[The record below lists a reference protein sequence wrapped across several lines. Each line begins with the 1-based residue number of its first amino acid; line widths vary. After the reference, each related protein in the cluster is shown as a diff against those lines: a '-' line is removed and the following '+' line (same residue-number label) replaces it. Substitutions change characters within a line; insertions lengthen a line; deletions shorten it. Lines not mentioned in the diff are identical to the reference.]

1 MKIHGEITPAME
13 KDAEEM
19 AACGAGESQTISP
32 AKTKTTWNSPTVLKT
47 VDKKPDVSNLPLVNS
62 EPPSSAPEIQKL
74 NDWFVC
80 HSRSTIPPSVV
91 NKEHQNMGSV
101 PSLPSAPPP
110 LPSVPTLPSFHHMPI
125 MQYS

>member
-1 MKIHGEITPAME
+1 ME

-19 AACGAGESQTISP
+19 AACGANDSQTTSP
-32 AKTKTTWNSPTVLKT
+32 SKNETRHNWTPVSPTVDKP
-47 VDKKPDVSNLPLVNS
+47 VEKKPDIANMPLVNS

-91 NKEHQNMGSV
+91 KDHQSLASV
-101 PSLPSAPPP
+101 PPLPT